1 MAPMVDWRATEL
13 KVGIARRIK
22 RYRASR
28 GWSLE
33 RLARETGF
41 TKSYLSQVENARK
54 EPPISS
60 LNKIAY
66 ALGVDV
72 LELITGES
80 REAVDSP
87 LTIVRADERKPLSP
101 PSALPTFIYESL
113 NYKKKRRLM
122 DGYLLTA
129 GFDFPAEAAVHNGEE
144 LVFMLEG
151 EVEFFYDG
159 EIHRIKAGDCY
170 YFESNRPHY
179 GRSVG
184 KKPAKFLVVFSNGST
199 LNAETN
205 S

>member
-1 MAPMVDWRATEL
+1 MVDWRADTL
-13 KVGIARRIK
+13 KSEIARRI
-22 RYRASR
+22 RDFRAFK
-28 GWSLE
+28 GWTLE

-41 TKSYLSQVENARK
+41 TKSYLSQVENTKK

-87 LTIVRADERKPLSP
+87 LTIVRADERKPLTP
-101 PSALPTFIYESL
+101 PSALSTLTYESL
-113 NYKKKRRLM
+113 TFKRKRRLM

-129 GFDFPAEAAVHNGEE
+129 GFESPEEAAIHNGEE

-151 EVEFFYDG
+151 EAEFFYDG
-159 EIHRIKAGDCY
+159 ETYRVKAGDCY
-170 YFESNRPHY
+170 YFDSNRPHY
-179 GRSVG
+179 GRSIG
-184 KKPAKFLVVFSNGST
+184 DTPAKFIVVFSSRST
-199 LNAETN
+199 LNPDTIL
-205 S
+205 